1 MTHPRLEFVE
11 MAKKQSNYDD
21 NFAGNCSIPDDDSL
35 PTVEVLHRYR
45 HRGSGRI
52 YLVSELLPMCDGEEW
67 VDGVL
72 YMSVESGERFV
83 QPLERFK
90 RKMEKVDVSINTVT
104 IRAYPQTSRRMPD
117 RA

>member
-1 MTHPRLEFVE
+1 MNHSHPRLEFVE
-11 MAKKQSNYDD
+11 MTKKPSDYDD

-45 HRGSGRI
+45 HRNSGRI
-52 YLVSELLPMCDGEEW
+52 YLVSEFILTCDDDIW
-67 VDGVL
+67 VDGVR

-90 RKMEKVDVSINTVT
+90 RKMERVT
-104 IRAYPQTSRRMPD
+104 
-117 RA
+117 